1 MTKDFMLVIQNVV
14 VHCVTW
20 TEAKLVINVWKAVL
34 VNTQSHDCECLAIEF
49 QVTAIKHGAGARD
62 GVAGALEDCG
72 SPAMIGKY

>member
-34 VNTQSHDCECLAIEF
+34 GEHTES
-49 QVTAIKHGAGARD
+49 
-62 GVAGALEDCG
+62 
-72 SPAMIGKY
+72 

>member
-20 TEAKLVINVWKAVL
+20 TEAKLD
-34 VNTQSHDCECLAIEF
+34 DCECLAIEF

-72 SPAMIGKY
+72 RPAMISKY

>member
-20 TEAKLVINVWKAVL
+20 TEAKLAIS
-34 VNTQSHDCECLAIEF
+34 NTKIDELYE
-49 QVTAIKHGAGARD
+49 TAIKHGAGARD

-72 SPAMIGKY
+72 RPAMISKF